1 MSPPLAPAS
10 LAGHVALVT
19 GSTSGIGEAVA
30 RQFAAAGASVLVN
43 SVHSVAAGAALAAD
57 LPDALYVQGSIADGE
72 DVTHLVDAALERWG
86 RIDTLVNNAATT
98 VVIPHADL
106 ATADLDVW
114 REIFS
119 VNVFGTWAMT
129 VAAVPA
135 LRDTGGS
142 VVNIG
147 SIAALRPTGSSVPY
161 AASKA
166 ALHQMTV
173 LLAKALGPQ
182 VRLNVVAPG
191 MTDTPWTA
199 EWHQIRERVRAS
211 SPLQRAGQPDD
222 VAEMVLALAT
232 ASYVTGQVV
241 VVDGGQTL
249 V

>member
-1 MSPPLAPAS
+1 M
-10 LAGHVALVT
+10 
-19 GSTSGIGEAVA
+19 
-30 RQFAAAGASVLVN
+30 
-43 SVHSVAAGAALAAD
+43 
-57 LPDALYVQGSIADGE
+57 
-72 DVTHLVDAALERWG
+72 
-86 RIDTLVNNAATT
+86 
-98 VVIPHADL
+98 VIPHADL
-106 ATADLDVW
+106 ARADLDVW

-135 LRDTGGS
+135 LRDSGGS

-147 SIAALRPTGSSVPY
+147 SIAGLRPTGSSVPY